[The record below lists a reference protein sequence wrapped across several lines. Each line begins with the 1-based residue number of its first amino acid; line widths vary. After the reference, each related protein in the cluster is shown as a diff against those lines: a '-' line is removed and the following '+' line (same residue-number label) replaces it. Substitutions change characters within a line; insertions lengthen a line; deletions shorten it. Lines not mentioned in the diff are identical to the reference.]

1 MSLLLLFAG
10 ARLGSTSSATST
22 TTAAAIAYGG
32 LSTSAAQGVY
42 LPALSESQIRNTIR
56 TVYAL
61 ARGGSNSK
69 GTFTLSSTGATLVS
83 VSHVNCTPTSIVT
96 MSPVTASAAA
106 QRATVF
112 TLSSGFTTGAFTVTQ
127 ATNTATDAIF
137 NYVIH
142 S

>member
-22 TTAAAIAYGG
+22 TTAVTQIFGG

-42 LPALSESQIRNTIR
+42 LPVPSETQLRNVIR

-69 GTFTLSSTGATLVS
+69 GTFTLSGAGATTVS
-83 VSHVNCTPTSIVT
+83 VSNVNCGPTSIIT
-96 MSPVTASAAA
+96 LSPVTASAAA

-112 TLSSGFTTGAFTVTQ
+112 TLSSNITTGRFTITQ